1 MARRLLV
8 AESEMTADTTMTL
21 SRCTS
26 PRTRPRSLARRVG
39 DVARAR
45 AARRAF
51 TLVEL
56 AVVVTIVGVLAVIAV
71 VGYRKL
77 TLSAKVTEARNMIA
91 AIRIAQEDYKLER
104 GVYAHIGPTPCP
116 TGAGTAQ
123 KKWAWTP
130 TCSGGGS
137 LPNWTAL
144 PVHSDGPVQFGYA
157 TVAGTTAPPAT
168 IGQPTPFVT
177 VPSTMGTNPWYYVTA
192 SADLDGSGGLYT
204 QLVGTSWGGTIF
216 TLNDG
221 E

>member
-8 AESEMTADTTMTL
+8 TSLHMGTDGTMTL
-21 SRCTS
+21 SPRPCS
-26 PRTRPRSLARRVG
+26 PARTRRLA
-39 DVARAR
+39 ARLQR
-45 AARRAF
+45 ASARRAF

-56 AVVVTIVGVLAVIAV
+56 AIVVTIVGVLAVLAV

-77 TLSAKVTEARNMIA
+77 TLSAKVTEARNMVS

-104 GVYAHIGPTPCP
+104 GVYAHIGPNPCP
-116 TGAGTAQ
+116 AGAGTAQ
-123 KKWAWTP
+123 MKWAWTP

-157 TVAGTTAPPAT
+157 TVAGTGTPPAL
-168 IGQPTPFVT
+168 IGQPKPFVT
-177 VPSTMGTNPWYYVTA
+177 VPASAGTGPWYYVTA
-192 SADLDGSGGLYT
+192 SADLDNDGASGLFT
-204 QLVGTSWGGTIF
+204 ELVGTSWGGAIF

-221 E
+221 Q